1 MKCFLV
7 YNFNTQKAKDYLD
20 NECKV
25 IIYLRSINDIYKAMR
40 NVIYDYLKRAYQTV
54 SLGVENKNTY
64 FAVDES
70 LLRHKNGKQIWLLGA
85 IDNITKVFRIEGT
98 YTRDAVTLEKFI
110 TLNIETGNNI
120 VTDGRSGYAFLDAP
134 DSNFRRFSHNHGGG
148 DFGFGQESTSHIESL
163 WYQLKA
169 KIKEIYH
176 LIPTK
181 NLMHFVKEAEYR
193 IKIKNLNP
201 EKKNR

>member
-54 SLGVENKNTY
+54 SLGVENKNAY

-70 LLRHKNGKQIWLLGA
+70 LFGHKNGKQIWLLGQK
-85 IDNITKVFRIEGT
+85 I
-98 YTRDAVTLEKFI
+98 LE
-110 TLNIETGNNI
+110 
-120 VTDGRSGYAFLDAP
+120 
-134 DSNFRRFSHNHGGG
+134 
-148 DFGFGQESTSHIESL
+148 
-163 WYQLKA
+163 
-169 KIKEIYH
+169 
-176 LIPTK
+176 
-181 NLMHFVKEAEYR
+181 
-193 IKIKNLNP
+193 
-201 EKKNR
+201 